1 MPQTRA
7 TKITVP
13 VNADAYNLAP
23 DLATMA
29 DSANVVI
36 PVASQAERDALTK
49 KNGLLVVRTD
59 LFGLPIERC
68 DGTNWWN
75 TQHSEW
81 TFSASGI
88 PSATVWGTNTLTND
102 AATSTDTTFVTCP
115 SADLLTIRDA
125 GTYAIHL
132 IGSWNTVNTGRGFSQ
147 ITDTSTNTVHARSS
161 IPSSELV
168 GSVNI
173 PNFRCAANTS
183 IKLTTY
189 LTFASGTS
197 TWQGRVRVTR
207 VGY

>member
-1 MPQTRA
+1 MPQTRQNKGVA
-7 TKITVP
+7 P
-13 VNADAYNLAP
+13 VNSDAYNLTP
-23 DLATMA
+23 DLATLV
-29 DSANVVI
+29 DSLNVVI
-36 PVASQAERDALTK
+36 TVASQAERDALTK
-49 KNGLLVVRTD
+49 KAGLCVIRTD

-81 TFSASGI
+81 TFSASGV
-88 PSATVWGTNTLTND
+88 PSGTVWGTNTLTLDTAN
-102 AATSTDTTFVTCP
+102 STDTTFVTCP

-125 GTYAIHL
+125 GAYAIHL
-132 IGSWNTVNTGRGFSQ
+132 IGSWNATTTGRGFSQ

-161 IPSSELV
+161 ISVNELV

-189 LTFASGTS
+189 ITLASGTA